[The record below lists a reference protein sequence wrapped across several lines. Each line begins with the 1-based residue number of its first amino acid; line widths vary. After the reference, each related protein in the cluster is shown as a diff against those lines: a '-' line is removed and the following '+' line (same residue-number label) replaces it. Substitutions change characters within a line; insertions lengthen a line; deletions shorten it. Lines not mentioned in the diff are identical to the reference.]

1 MVSNWYRW
9 CINLYYRVVNTLK
22 RTPTKNVTATK
33 YSAQDIQADS
43 LEGVKGA
50 VSEEFRRIQAAL
62 NVKPGDNIVTS
73 PTADTGGGTGEA
85 TSAAPNGLS
94 GITVY
99 FNNTTMPFL
108 KKVQALTFANKVTN
122 NSYGVNVYP
131 VNFVL
136 SGDDKTDYKQSND
149 GQIVKV
155 QAKVAI
161 PLSDLK
167 QEALFSKHQMSY
179 TNSIYNVGEAKLN
192 MFNKPGSDYYF
203 ALDGGLGQ
211 YPPLPFDSVSD
222 NGFAVETFVT
232 YLGDSSYGCHHKII
246 IPEDGVYELS
256 ALFWIKFQNAIYT
269 APEIIPENQQ
279 LYRDYPSL
287 EAIKTYSYVA
297 YIERGDETYGIFLD
311 STVPKP
317 FVKFRAAD
325 SSPGHDE
332 LKTYALQLNFERC
345 LEYGFKQGDKI
356 SFFVFADNPNTAD
369 DPELFISKF
378 THTFPGDLALTEI
391 IYPFHEVSF
400 LKVKEYVETP
410 VPLPGL
416 YP

>member
-9 CINLYYRVVNTLK
+9 CINLYYRIVNTLK

-73 PTADTGGGTGEA
+73 PTTDTGSGTGEA
-85 TSAAPNGLS
+85 TSTAPNSLS

-167 QEALFSKHQMSY
+167 PTPVFSNHKFSR
-179 TNSIYNVGEAKLN
+179 TNLATTGEAVFSN
-192 MFNKPGSDYYF
+192 YF
-203 ALDGGLGQ
+203 MGNGGIGGGVFFKYTDELYDG
-211 YPPLPFDSVSD
+211 LPFDTQSSE
-222 NGFAVETFVT
+222 AKWEVT
-232 YLGDSSYGCHHKII
+232 PSKPLYLTNNYDIYQKITV
-246 IPEDGVYELS
+246 PEDGVYQVD
-256 ALFWIKFQNAIYT
+256 AFYQCFFGCKVWTDFGT
-269 APEIIPENQQ
+269 IPEDEQ
-279 LYRDYPSL
+279 LYRAYPDYIDGIPYVYQMVVERGSQNIYTILDTRHLVPSL
-287 EAIKTYSYVA
+287 AKDVETTVGITYNNL
-297 YIERGDETYGIFLD
+297 ILTLGR
-311 STVPKP
+311 TVE
-317 FVKFRAAD
+317 F
-325 SSPGHDE
+325 
-332 LKTYALQLNFERC
+332 N
-345 LEYGFKQGDKI
+345 FKQGDKVHFRI
-356 SFFVFADNPNTAD
+356 
-369 DPELFISKF
+369 DPIAAAAGGVYDELWLYIQQYNIL
-378 THTFPGDLALTEI
+378 GQLQ
-391 IYPFHEVSF
+391 HEVSF
-400 LKVKEYVETP
+400 TKIKDYEEITQFDVVE
-410 VPLPGL
+410 V
-416 YP
+416 